1 MNIKPSLRD
10 YFYFTKTER
19 LGIVVLSSVLVLLL
33 LSPVIHRLVMSNNTE
48 KATPPLSGI
57 ERFSS
62 ENKANAIDE
71 PPVNLFFFDPNTV
84 TESELILLGIPPK
97 TAASI
102 VKYRLKGGIFKKKE
116 DLARIYTLKEA
127 DYLRLLPWI
136 HFPPISKQLK
146 GTLLPTN
153 TTEEPKIASFN
164 PNTATEEQLKQAGLP
179 SKTRVAWINY
189 LAKGGSFRKPED
201 IRKLYTLSDA
211 DYLKVAPFLIF
222 PSAETPNRISTPVT
236 PIEINNATFN
246 QWISLPGIGSGWA
259 GRILRFREK
268 LGGFSTINQVAETNG
283 LPDSVFQKIAP
294 FLSINEV
301 SPTTISINTATISQ
315 LTQHPYITAQQ
326 ARWIITF
333 RQQHGSFKS
342 KEDLLQIP
350 TLEKGWFEKIKPY
363 LSL

>member
-33 LSPVIHRLVMSNNTE
+33 LSPVIHRLITSSHIEEDMPTINS
-48 KATPPLSGI
+48 I
-57 ERFSS
+57 ERIST
-62 ENKANAIDE
+62 ENEVNEIPE
-71 PPVNLFFFDPNTV
+71 STVNLFFFDPNTA

-97 TAASI
+97 TAANI
-102 VKYRLKGGIFKKKE
+102 EKYRLKGGVFKKKE

-136 HFPPISKQLK
+136 RFPSISKQPNE
-146 GTLLPTN
+146 TPTTTN
-153 TTEEPKIASFN
+153 TVEESKITMFN
-164 PNTATEEQLKQAGLP
+164 PNTATEEQLKQVGLP
-179 SKTRVAWINY
+179 SKTRAAWINY

-201 IRKLYTLSDA
+201 IRKLYILSDA
-211 DYLKVAPFLIF
+211 DYLKVTPFLIF
-222 PSAETPNRISTPVT
+222 PSTEATHKISTPIT

-268 LGGFSTINQVAETNG
+268 LGGFSNINQVAETNG

-294 FLSINEV
+294 FLSIKEIK
-301 SPTTISINTATISQ
+301 TATISINTATFTQ
-315 LTQHPYITAQQ
+315 LSQHPYITSQQ
-326 ARWIITF
+326 ARWIVAF

-342 KEDLLQIP
+342 HEELLQIP
-350 TLEKGWFEKIKPY
+350 TLEKTWFEKIKPY